1 MKIMKYTLWAT
12 VGLSLLFA
20 SCESILDINPKDR
33 LTTKDYFTN
42 EEQLQLYSNQFYSNN
57 FPGDGDIYRDDADML
72 IVSPLS
78 DEVSGQRVIPETGGG
93 WSWSAL
99 RSINFLLD
107 NLQKA
112 SMLFDHRIDGKENKN
127 RVDEK
132 KYKNKVESLSSFI
145 RIKKSSLK
153 K

>member
-57 FPGDGDIYRDDADML
+57 FPGDGDIYRDDADVL
-72 IVSPLS
+72 IVSPLD

-99 RSINFLLD
+99 RSINFYWIIWETVKIRKCAI
-107 NLQKA
+107 NMKPWHA
-112 SMLFDHRIDGKENKN
+112 SSVLI
-127 RVDEK
+127 
-132 KYKNKVESLSSFI
+132 SI
-145 RIKKSSLK
+145 LK
-153 K
+153 R

>member
-99 RSINFLLD
+99 RSINFLLIIWETVKTRKCAT
-107 NLQKA
+107 NMKPWHA
-112 SMLFDHRIDGKENKN
+112 SSVLI
-127 RVDEK
+127 
-132 KYKNKVESLSSFI
+132 FI
-145 RIKKSSLK
+145 LK
-153 K
+153 R

>member
-57 FPGDGDIYRDDADML
+57 FPGDGDIYKDNADVL
-72 IVSPLS
+72 IVSPLDDGHSELCS
-78 DEVSGQRVIPETGGG
+78 D
-93 WSWSAL
+93 
-99 RSINFLLD
+99 
-107 NLQKA
+107 
-112 SMLFDHRIDGKENKN
+112 RILPCFSPLPYIYQPPK
-127 RVDEK
+127 
-132 KYKNKVESLSSFI
+132 I
-145 RIKKSSLK
+145 
-153 K
+153 

>member
-1 MKIMKYTLWAT
+1 MKYTLWAT

-99 RSINFLLD
+99 RSINFYWIIWETVKTRKCAT
-107 NLQKA
+107 NMKPWHA
-112 SMLFDHRIDGKENKN
+112 SSVLI
-127 RVDEK
+127 
-132 KYKNKVESLSSFI
+132 SI
-145 RIKKSSLK
+145 LK
-153 K
+153 R

>member
-78 DEVSGQRVIPETGGG
+78 DEVSGQRVIPETGGYISKTFHLFKIEISTEEACQG
-93 WSWSAL
+93 FIFVAH
-99 RSINFLLD
+99 FLVFTVS
-107 NLQKA
+107 Q
-112 SMLFDHRIDGKENKN
+112 I
-127 RVDEK
+127 
-132 KYKNKVESLSSFI
+132 I
-145 RIKKSSLK
+145 Q
-153 K
+153 

>member
-72 IVSPLS
+72 IVSRS
-78 DEVSGQRVIPETGGG
+78 EWATCHSGNG
-93 WSWSAL
+93 WRMELECTA
-99 RSINFLLD
+99 IN
-107 NLQKA
+107 
-112 SMLFDHRIDGKENKN
+112 
-127 RVDEK
+127 
-132 KYKNKVESLSSFI
+132 
-145 RIKKSSLK
+145 
-153 K
+153 

>member
-107 NLQKA
+107 NLGNCKDQKVR
-112 SMLFDHRIDGKENKN
+112 D
-127 RVDEK
+127 
-132 KYKNKVESLSSFI
+132 
-145 RIKKSSLK
+145 
-153 K
+153 

>member
-57 FPGDGDIYRDDADML
+57 FPGDGDILRDRSGKQKRLLQHDTDMVAHPRRGQICQIRAADRHA
-72 IVSPLS
+72 PL
-78 DEVSGQRVIPETGGG
+78 
-93 WSWSAL
+93 
-99 RSINFLLD
+99 
-107 NLQKA
+107 
-112 SMLFDHRIDGKENKN
+112 
-127 RVDEK
+127 
-132 KYKNKVESLSSFI
+132 
-145 RIKKSSLK
+145 
-153 K
+153 